1 MYIIYLKSQHPD
13 LSLIDHSVIPL
24 YNSIFLILLI
34 ILSHLFGLPSHLT
47 PQQHSQ
53 SSPFPRAIKRPAC
66 SLPQVSHK

>member
-1 MYIIYLKSQHPD
+1 MYIYVYHLFEISAPRFISD
-13 LSLIDHSVIPL
+13 RPL
-24 YNSIFLILLI
+24 RYTIVNNSIFLILLI

-66 SLPQVSHK
+66 SLP